1 MNSEFE
7 RGLTKLTQQDEFK
20 QQVELKD
27 QLNAERSN
35 YEREEMR
42 EKYST
47 LDALVRAEFARKDEA
62 IRTLHNILETQI
74 RAVQTNI
81 KQEEHNRYIFENEMR
96 GEFLKYQE
104 NLRKELD
111 GHKLQVSN
119 TTDKLSEMIKI
130 EIDTR
135 LTSDM

>member
-1 MNSEFE
+1 MSIT
-7 RGLTKLTQQDEFK
+7 GTKDAFK

-27 QLNAERSN
+27 QINVERSN
-35 YEREEMR
+35 YERDELR
-42 EKYST
+42 EKYSSM
-47 LDALVRAEFARKDEA
+47 DALVRAEFARKDEA
-62 IRTLHNILETQI
+62 IRTLHTILETQI
-74 RAVQTNI
+74 RAVQTTI

-96 GEFLKYQE
+96 SEFLKYQE

-111 GHKLQVSN
+111 AHKLQVVN

>member
-1 MNSEFE
+1 
-7 RGLTKLTQQDEFK
+7 
-20 QQVELKD
+20 
-27 QLNAERSN
+27 
-35 YEREEMR
+35 MR

-47 LDALVRAEFARKDEA
+47 MDALVRAEFARKDEA

-111 GHKLQVSN
+111 GHKLQLSN